1 MSIKTLHL
9 TNCFHTESG
18 GIATFYR
25 ELLKTAERLE
35 REIRLVIPGGTDR
48 VESHGKYGK
57 IYHVA
62 APCSRLSPGYRVL
75 MPRQYLTP
83 HAPLRRIL
91 AIEKPD
97 LVECCDKYTMVYM
110 AAMLRLGWLLD
121 DYRPAV
127 VGLSCERMDENV
139 AHYLSPRP
147 RAASFSRFYMKHFY
161 FPMFD
166 HHIAVSPHV
175 AGELYA
181 ASRGHGVRR
190 GVWVRPMGAEC
201 SLFRPSRRT
210 PRVRHWLEAL
220 TGTPEGAVIL
230 LYVGRVVPEKNLGL
244 LLAIME
250 HLERTSPGSHH
261 LVIAGEGSRRA
272 AFEEEC
278 TRRIPG
284 AVCFLGHVRNRET
297 LADIY
302 ANSDAFLHPN
312 PGEPFGIAP
321 LEAMASGLPLIGP
334 NRGGL
339 TSYADS
345 SNAWLLEAD
354 AGSYVQAVYS
364 IRSNPATATI
374 RLRNARAT
382 AEKYEWSAVATQ
394 FFELYDELHAL
405 VRGQRTEPLLPPA
418 FFSTRDNVA
427 PGNLDECSLESTA
440 WASAPAPY
448 RTVSAARSH
457 ESA

>member
-25 ELLKTAERLE
+25 ELLKGAERQQ
-35 REIRLVIPGGTDR
+35 REIRLIIPGAMDR
-48 VESHGKYGK
+48 EETHGDYGK

-62 APCSRLSPGYRVL
+62 ARSSRLSPGYRLL

-110 AAMLRLGWLLD
+110 AALLRRGWFLD
-121 DYRPAV
+121 GYRPTV

-139 AHYLSPRP
+139 AHYLSTRP
-147 RAASFSRFYMKHFY
+147 KAASLARFYMKHFY

-175 AGELYA
+175 AGELYP
-181 ASRGHGVRR
+181 ASRGHDVRR

-201 SLFRPSRRT
+201 DLFRPSRRN
-210 PRVRHWLEAL
+210 PQKRRWLEAL
-220 TGTPEGAVIL
+220 TGTPEGAGIL
-230 LYVGRVVPEKNLGL
+230 FYAGRLVPEKNLGL
-244 LLAIME
+244 LIAIME
-250 HLERTSPGSHH
+250 RLEADSPGAFH
-261 LVIAGEGSRRA
+261 LLIAGEGSRRA

-278 TRRIPG
+278 LRRVPG
-284 AVCFLGHVRNRET
+284 AVYFLGHVSNRET

-302 ANSDAFLHPN
+302 ANCNVFVHPN

-321 LEAMASGLPLIGP
+321 LEAMASGLALIGP
-334 NRGGL
+334 NQGGL

-345 SNAWLLEAD
+345 SNAWLLEPNAQ
-354 AGSYVQAVYS
+354 SYVRALCA
-364 IRSNPATATI
+364 IRSDPAATAA

-382 AEKYEWSAVATQ
+382 AERHDWSAVASQ

-405 VRGQRTEPLLPPA
+405 VCGERSEPLLPPA
-418 FFSTRDNVA
+418 FFSTRHEA
-427 PGNLDECSLESTA
+427 IECEVT
-440 WASAPAPY
+440 
-448 RTVSAARSH
+448 
-457 ESA
+457 